1 MIGLLLKLGM
11 SERVAKLVAYV
22 ALPLL
27 LLAAF
32 YMLLDFYGDSRFRE
46 GKAAEK
52 AAWEEAERKL
62 LKKAGE
68 AATKAD
74 KQAAARAAE
83 HAATVADERKKID
96 AAVKEGSSPLDALF
110 GAAD

>member
-1 MIGLLLKLGM
+1 MSGLAGLRLAAGGVPRWAWIALGAVLL
-11 SERVAKLVAYV
+11 V
-22 ALPLL
+22 
-27 LLAAF
+27 AAF
-32 YMLLDFYGDSRFRE
+32 YFTLDAYGDSRFRE
-46 GKAAEK
+46 GRTAEK

-62 LKKAGE
+62 LKKSGE

-74 KQAAARAAE
+74 KKAAARAAE
-83 HAATVADERKKID
+83 HAATVAEERKKID